1 VVLDRAAPRRLLHE
15 LDEPERVQLAHVV
28 AHIAERGSD
37 LLGQLARTGS
47 ALLQR
52 VQYLDAQGV
61 RERLDDARV
70 RDVTSWLHA
79 V

>member
-1 VVLDRAAPRRLLHE
+1 VVLDRAAPRRLLDQ
-15 LDEPERVQLAHVV
+15 LDQAERVQLAHVV
-28 AHIAERGSD
+28 ADVAERRTD
-37 LLGQLARTGS
+37 LVGQLAGTCG
-47 ALLQR
+47 ALLERMQD
-52 VQYLDAQGV
+52 LDAQGV